1 MPSLTTGRPLD
12 DAGDPLPGPAL
23 EVDPEGP
30 AMALFSDSPHALASS
45 PGMGMW
51 STILRYPDDTDDGT
65 PAMLVWLGPEATELP
80 PHVHAS
86 ATECFRAIEGELTIV
101 VDGEPRRLAAGEEL
115 TVQPGDAHY
124 FRNDT
129 DDFVAFHVDVPW
141 TRTIDTQYMSAGLDH
156 DGYFAAD
163 GEYGELD
170 LVQGLLLAEYVQ
182 AETRIVAGPR
192 IVQKI
197 LWTTIGAI
205 ARRFGR
211 RAFDDRYLEDDFWER
226 TVEQPDA

>member
-12 DAGDPLPGPAL
+12 DAGDPIAEPAL

-51 STILRYPDDTDDGT
+51 STILRYPDEADDGT
-65 PAMLVWLGPEATELP
+65 PAMLVWLGPDATELP

-86 ATECFRAIEGELTIV
+86 ETECFRAVEGELTVV
-101 VDGEPRRLAAGEEL
+101 VDGKPRRLAPGETL
-115 TVQPGDAHY
+115 IVQPGTAHY

-141 TRTIDTQYMSAGLDH
+141 TRTIDTQYASAGLDH
-156 DGYFAAD
+156 EGYFGDD
-163 GEYGELD
+163 GEYGEPD

-182 AETRIVAGPR
+182 AETRIVAGPPV
-192 IVQKI
+192 VQKI
-197 LWTTIGAI
+197 LWTIIGAI

-211 RAFDDRYLEDDFWER
+211 RAFDERYLEDDFWER
-226 TVEQPDA
+226 TVEQPAD